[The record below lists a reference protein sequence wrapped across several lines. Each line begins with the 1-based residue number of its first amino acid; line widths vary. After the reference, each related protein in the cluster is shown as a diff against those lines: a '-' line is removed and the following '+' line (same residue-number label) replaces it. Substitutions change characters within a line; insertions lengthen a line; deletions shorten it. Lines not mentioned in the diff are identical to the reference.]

1 MTAQEMFEKL
11 GFEEIC
17 HEIVEGRDGTWK
29 KFKHKKKLTKEMW

>member
-17 HEIVEGRDGTWK
+17 HEIVEGRDGT
-29 KFKHKKKLTKEMW
+29 FKSNKSAM